1 MDSKKEYRNSVRSR
15 NMIRTA
21 FLDLLNEKNFEKITA
36 TDIINRAD
44 INRSTFYAHYPDA
57 RGLLDEIFSEIV
69 KMFETKLAQIDFSVF
84 FDDPKPILMEVI
96 GFLESNQKLYK
107 MLNRSKM
114 ATQVLEQLKRVLIR
128 KVMECPNLPVK
139 DVNSPPVSIRVRIL
153 LGGLIDTYRQWL
165 EGEFVCTLDEASE
178 EVANIIK
185 TMYRDFIENT

>member
-57 RGLLDEIFSEIV
+57 RGLLDEILSEIV

-84 FDDPKPILMEVI
+84 FEDPKPILMEVI

-128 KVMECPNLPVK
+128 KVIECPNLPVK